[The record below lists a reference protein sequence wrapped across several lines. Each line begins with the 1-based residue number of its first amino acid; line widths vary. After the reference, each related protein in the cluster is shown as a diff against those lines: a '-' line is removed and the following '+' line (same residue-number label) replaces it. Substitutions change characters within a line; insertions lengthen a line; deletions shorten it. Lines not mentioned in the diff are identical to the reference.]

1 MNELTYKEVWQTLS
15 QIKVENTDRKGKF
28 TYLSWGVAWMEL
40 MKFYP
45 FANYEF
51 RPETYEDNGTCMV
64 YCDVTIGHL
73 SKSMWLP
80 VMDYNMNS
88 IKYPSTRQ
96 ISDARMRCLV
106 KCIAMFGLGH
116 YIFTNKDSAV
126 YGEDLPDAEK
136 DSIEAAVVERDGFSV
151 RNARGNVLEF
161 APDSANYLKHLRLYL
176 DPDKPEAEAMYRAN
190 EEEIKRALE
199 ESKNA
204 KVSNAFKKLISLFT
218 EETKKEDVKKDE
230 PEAE

>member
-15 QIKVENTDRKGKF
+15 QIKVANTDRKGKF

-40 MKFYP
+40 MRVYP

-51 RPETYEDNGTCMV
+51 RSETYEDNGTCMV
-64 YCDVTIGHL
+64 HCDVTIGHL

-136 DSIEAAVVERDGFSV
+136 DSIEAAVVEKDGFSV
-151 RNARGNVLEF
+151 RNANGNVLEF
-161 APDSANYLKHLRLYL
+161 APDSATYLKHLRLYL
-176 DPDKPEAEAMYRAN
+176 DPDKPEATAMYKAN
-190 EEEIKRALE
+190 EDEIKRALE

-218 EETKKEDVKKDE
+218 EEPKKEEVKKDE
-230 PEAE
+230 QEAE

>member
-15 QIKVENTDRKGKF
+15 QIKVENTDKKGKF

-40 MKFYP
+40 MRFYP

-51 RPETYEDNGTCMV
+51 RSETYEDNGTCMV
-64 YCDVTIGHL
+64 HCDVTIGHL

-136 DSIEAAVVERDGFSV
+136 DSIEAAVVEKDGFSV
-151 RNARGNVLEF
+151 RNAKGNVLEF
-161 APDSANYLKHLRLYL
+161 APDSATYLKHLRLYL
-176 DPDKPEAEAMYRAN
+176 DPDKPDARAMFKAN
-190 EEEIKRALE
+190 EDEIRRALDQ
-199 ESKNA
+199 SKNA
-204 KVSNAFKKLISLFT
+204 KVSNAFNKLISLFPDQQ
-218 EETKKEDVKKDE
+218 TKVSSKNEQ
-230 PEAE
+230 EAE

>member
-15 QIKVENTDRKGKF
+15 QIKVENTDKKGKF

-64 YCDVTIGHL
+64 HCDVTIGHL

-151 RNARGNVLEF
+151 RNAKGNVLEF

-176 DPDKPEAEAMYRAN
+176 DPDKPEAEAMYKAN

-204 KVSNAFKKLISLFT
+204 KVSNAFQKLISLFT
-218 EETKKEDVKKDE
+218 EEPKTKFVKKDE
-230 PEAE
+230 QEAK